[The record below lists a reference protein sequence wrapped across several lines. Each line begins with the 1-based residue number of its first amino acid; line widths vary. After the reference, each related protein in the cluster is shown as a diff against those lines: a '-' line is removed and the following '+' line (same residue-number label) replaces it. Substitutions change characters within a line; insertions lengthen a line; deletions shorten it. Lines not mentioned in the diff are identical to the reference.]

1 MQSNLFEYRL
11 ADTNDQIPASAVVDF
26 KIRTSIHTSYPT
38 GELLLEDPEGRVL
51 SELMIRPGSILQIV
65 AISNDSELAG
75 STYPITPMVIVGVEN
90 ADNENDLQLTMLE
103 GNLASRTGALG
114 GHVRIHLAHPWGIFT
129 DWRNRAFTKKSISD
143 IVTEIVNED
152 TRGFQFEDIDIG
164 ATDDTTDGPNRY
176 KLQEAEA
183 AFIARK
189 LLPYASIDSSAV
201 YSFVNEKHEFF
212 FQNFKY
218 LYDQDPVISIIPA
231 TQETMSEESSID
243 LDELN
248 NVHRISDGRWFIG
261 NQFKNQLGA
270 LRKFIYIDD
279 SESRVSYRV
288 LTRYRASLPGYTL
301 LKQGFVD
308 SAIALSSEVHPFRP
322 LSDGIRLAMNRNG
335 VMNEFFEISVTT
347 TTCFDVAAVGYPAEL
362 RLVESRPSHT
372 HWADGKWLITQ
383 SEHGLTNG
391 QTYSKLRL
399 SRPAIDSLPDA
410 LNPEE
415 FYKVE
420 R

>member
-51 SELMIRPGSILQIV
+51 SELMIRPGAILQIV
-65 AISNDSELAG
+65 AISNETELAG

-90 ADNENDLQLTMLE
+90 ADNENDLQMTVLD
-103 GNLASRTGALG
+103 GQLASRTGALG
-114 GHVRIHLAHPWGIFT
+114 GHVRVHLAHPWGVYT
-129 DWRNRAFTKKSISD
+129 DWRNRAFTKKTISD
-143 IVTEIVNED
+143 IVTEIANEEA
-152 TRGFQFEDIDIG
+152 RGFQFEAVDVG
-164 ATDDTTDGPNRY
+164 ATDDTADGPNRY
-176 KLQEAEA
+176 KLQESEA
-183 AFIARK
+183 AFIAHK

-212 FQNFKY
+212 FQNFPY
-218 LYDQDPVISIIPA
+218 LYDQDPVISIVPA
-231 TQETMSEESSID
+231 IQESASEDSAI
-243 LDELN
+243 ELEGLEN
-248 NVHRISDGRWFIG
+248 LHYISDGHWFIG

-270 LRKFIYIDD
+270 LRKLIYIDD
-279 SESRVSYRV
+279 SESRVSFRI

-301 LKQGFVD
+301 LKKGLIEGAV
-308 SAIALSSEVHPFRP
+308 ALSAETHPFRP
-322 LSDGIRLAMNRNG
+322 MSDGIRLAMNRNG
-335 VMNEFFEISVTT
+335 IMNEFFEISVTT
-347 TTCFDVAAVGYPAEL
+347 TTCIDVAAVGYPAEL
-362 RLVESRPSHT
+362 RLVESRPNQQ

-399 SRPAIDSLPDA
+399 SRPAIDALPDA
-410 LNPEE
+410 LDPQE
-415 FYKVE
+415 FYRVE
-420 R
+420 